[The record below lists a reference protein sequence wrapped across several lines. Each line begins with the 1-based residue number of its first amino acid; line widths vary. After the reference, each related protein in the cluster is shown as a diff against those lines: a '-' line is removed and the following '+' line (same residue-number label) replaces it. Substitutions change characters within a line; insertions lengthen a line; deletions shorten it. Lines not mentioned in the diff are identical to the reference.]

1 MKNLDSC
8 GERVCFADEN
18 HQNYIELS
26 FKGTGYTAYGGGKN
40 AYCHKTGKK
49 INELVGCKLWKRQK

>member
-1 MKNLDSC
+1 MGITFSC
-8 GERVCFADEN
+8 GDM
-18 HQNYIELS
+18 YIDCDY
-26 FKGTGYTAYGGGKN
+26 GTALFGGGKN